1 MPYKT
6 GKMKGELT
14 TPEIRKLIKA
24 HNVLVSLKIPKGA
37 KREDIMALIQK
48 NGYMVDHK
56 KQALIP
62 KVEMKRRP
70 KVDMKK
76 ADKVLPKPK
85 TAEEKAKAKKVRDK
99 KKQEKETE
107 AFKKREAQVKA
118 LGKVVARRKKGEIK
132 KPKEIIYPTF
142 DSIKKLE
149 KYFIEQINK
158 FMKTEGMRFVNKIK
172 SPKMT
177 EKQIKDE
184 RRELRKLY
192 SKRVFDILEANED
205 LFDDDEKGDEKF
217 EELEELYEKRFEPI
231 TNKVVA
237 RIKELKK

>member
-1 MPYKT
+1 
-6 GKMKGELT
+6 
-14 TPEIRKLIKA
+14 
-24 HNVLVSLKIPKGA
+24 
-37 KREDIMALIQK
+37 
-48 NGYMVDHK
+48 
-56 KQALIP
+56 
-62 KVEMKRRP
+62 
-70 KVDMKK
+70 
-76 ADKVLPKPK
+76 
-85 TAEEKAKAKKVRDK
+85 
-99 KKQEKETE
+99 
-107 AFKKREAQVKA
+107 
-118 LGKVVARRKKGEIK
+118 
-132 KPKEIIYPTF
+132 
-142 DSIKKLE
+142 
-149 KYFIEQINK
+149 
-158 FMKTEGMRFVNKIK
+158 MKTEGMRFVNKIK